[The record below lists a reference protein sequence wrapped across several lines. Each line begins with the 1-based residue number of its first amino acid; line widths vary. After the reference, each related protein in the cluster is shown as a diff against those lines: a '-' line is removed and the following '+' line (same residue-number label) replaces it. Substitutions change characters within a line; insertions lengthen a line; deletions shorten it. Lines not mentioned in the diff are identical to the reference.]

1 MKTDRTSEYYK
12 NDFIYLFYFTVGP
25 SRRDPGKYV
34 GLHAA
39 SKTNLSEFT
48 QRIMSAKLLRVKQ
61 VQNQLTETQI
71 QLNELINENRILRNL
86 QKRQEGALKKYEGNH
101 AELPQL
107 IR

>member
-1 MKTDRTSEYYK
+1 M
-12 NDFIYLFYFTVGP
+12 
-25 SRRDPGKYV
+25 
-34 GLHAA
+34 HAA
-39 SKTNLSEFT
+39 SKSNLSEFT

-61 VQNQLTETQI
+61 LQNQLTESQI

-107 IR
+107 IRFVSVKIILCCFLKQQITKNN